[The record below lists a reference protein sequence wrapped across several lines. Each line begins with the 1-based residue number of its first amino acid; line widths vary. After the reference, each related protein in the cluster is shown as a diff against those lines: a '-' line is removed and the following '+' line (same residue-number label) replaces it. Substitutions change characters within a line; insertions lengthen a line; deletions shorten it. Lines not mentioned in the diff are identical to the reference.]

1 MSSLAKFVEGKVVG
15 VRQWTDRL
23 FSIMVDAPVEPW
35 QAGQFGKLVL
45 EIDGEAVG
53 RPYSY
58 VNAPQERPLEFY
70 YITLEGGPLTE
81 RLVRL
86 KAGDTVHLAP
96 RAAGFMILSEL
107 PQAENLWMLSTGT
120 ALGPF
125 LAILKTPDP
134 WPRFKDI
141 VLVHAVRNA
150 NELTYRDQ
158 IDRLLA
164 EHPGQLRYVPF
175 VSREDTDFAIK
186 GRVPQA
192 IRDGSLQAK
201 AGVELTSA
209 KSQTMLCGNPD
220 MVADTM
226 NVLIEMGFKKNKR
239 KDPGQITVENYW

>member
-1 MSSLAKFVEGKVVG
+1 LSGLAKFVEGKVVG

-58 VNAPQERPLEFY
+58 VNSPGERPLEFY
-70 YITLEGGPLTE
+70 YITLDGGPLTE
-81 RLVRL
+81 RLVKL

-96 RAAGFMILSEL
+96 RAAGFMVLSEL
-107 PQAENLWMLSTGT
+107 PQAENLWLLSTGT

-164 EHPGQLRYVPF
+164 EHPGRLRYVPF

-186 GRVPQA
+186 GRVPDA
-192 IRDGSLQAK
+192 IRAGRLQTK
-201 AGVELTSA
+201 AGVELLPE
-209 KSQTMLCGNPD
+209 KSQIMLCGNPD
-220 MVADTM
+220 MVKDTTD
-226 NVLIEMGFKKNKR
+226 VLLGLGFRKNKR
-239 KDPGQITVENYW
+239 KEPGHITVENYW